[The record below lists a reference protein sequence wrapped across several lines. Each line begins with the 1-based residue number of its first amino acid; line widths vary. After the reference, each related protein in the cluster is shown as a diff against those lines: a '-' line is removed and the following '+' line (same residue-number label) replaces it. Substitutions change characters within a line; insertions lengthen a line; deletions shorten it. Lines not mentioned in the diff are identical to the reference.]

1 MDSAALTFEMNQKL
15 LVATDQVNLLNLC
28 RQYHAQ
34 SDNLSNI
41 TGDNQLPLNGK
52 PSGFELSH
60 ICVCVC
66 VCVCLFCVLAG
77 IGFFHSIM

>member
-15 LVATDQVNLLNLC
+15 LVAKDQVNLLNLC

-60 ICVCVC
+60 IYMCVCVC
-66 VCVCLFCVLAG
+66 VCVQK
-77 IGFFHSIM
+77 

>member
-15 LVATDQVNLLNLC
+15 LVAKDQVNLLNLC

-41 TGDNQLPLNGK
+41 TGDNQLP
-52 PSGFELSH
+52 
-60 ICVCVC
+60 
-66 VCVCLFCVLAG
+66 
-77 IGFFHSIM
+77 

>member
-1 MDSAALTFEMNQKL
+1 MEESNFSQQANRTYTFEMNQKL
-15 LVATDQVNLLNLC
+15 LVAKDQVNLLNLC

-52 PSGFELSH
+52 PSGFELSQMLIVKKIYH
-60 ICVCVC
+60 TQLV
-66 VCVCLFCVLAG
+66 
-77 IGFFHSIM
+77 

>member
-1 MDSAALTFEMNQKL
+1 MNQKL
-15 LVATDQVNLLNLC
+15 LVVKDQVNLLNLC

-52 PSGFELSH
+52 LSGFELSH
-60 ICVCVC
+60 VTRVTRDLLYELHCPII
-66 VCVCLFCVLAG
+66 LVL
-77 IGFFHSIM
+77 I

>member
-15 LVATDQVNLLNLC
+15 LVAKDQVNLLNLC

-41 TGDNQLPLNGK
+41 TGDNQLPY
-52 PSGFELSH
+52 
-60 ICVCVC
+60 IYIYIDCY
-66 VCVCLFCVLAG
+66 VLV
-77 IGFFHSIM
+77 

>member
-15 LVATDQVNLLNLC
+15 LVAKDQVNLLNLC

-60 ICVCVC
+60 IYIYVCVC
-66 VCVCLFCVLAG
+66 VLVGLKIL
-77 IGFFHSIM
+77 HSDLIASS

>member
-15 LVATDQVNLLNLC
+15 LVAKDQVNLLNLC

-60 ICVCVC
+60 IYIYIYIYIYMYIS
-66 VCVCLFCVLAG
+66 LLY
-77 IGFFHSIM
+77 